1 MHKSWGNSIDFNEA
15 ADEMGVDVM
24 RWLFCNHKP
33 EKDLLFGY
41 HRADEVRRQFLL
53 PLWNV
58 YSFFVTY
65 ANIDGW
71 VPDENKPA
79 TFSVLDRWVLSRLNQ
94 VVEEV
99 TFRLETFEP
108 DKATAVVNRL
118 LDDLSNWYL
127 RRSRRRFWVK
137 AGASKSSDA
146 DKHAAYST
154 LHRVL
159 VTLSRLLAPFIPF
172 VTETM
177 YQNLVRTV
185 DSQALESVH
194 HSDWPTVD
202 LSTMDVDLLEEMALV
217 MHLVSL
223 GHAARNKANRKL
235 RQPLAESAFAVG
247 NAHEREIV
255 YRYANLIGNELNVK
269 EVRLLDA
276 VSEAAD
282 FRLHPL
288 PKQLGQKY
296 KERFPMLR
304 KAILDMDVV
313 KTHEAAHL
321 LSAGSSIEVQIEGE
335 HFQIL
340 PDEVEVLVE
349 AHEGF
354 SAVAEGV
361 YLAALVTDLTPEL
374 ELEGLAQEFVRRVQ
388 ELRKTADL
396 RVDDRINV
404 QFTASEH
411 LVTAVAKHHEY
422 IMGETLA
429 LALERVDHPAGE
441 ASAKYTFDGEK
452 LEVGLTLVKL

>member
-24 RWLFCNHKP
+24 RWLYCSHKP

-41 HRADEVRRQFLL
+41 HRADEIRRQFLL

-71 VPDENKPA
+71 VPDESKPA
-79 TFSVLDRWVLSRLNQ
+79 TFSVLDRWILSRLNQ
-94 VVEEV
+94 LVEEV
-99 TFRLETFEP
+99 TMRLETFEP
-108 DKATAVVNRL
+108 DKATVVVNRL

-137 AGASKSSDA
+137 AGASKTSDA

-159 VTLSRLLAPFIPF
+159 VTLSRLLAPFVPF

-202 LSTMDVDLLEEMALV
+202 LSTMDVDLLEEMELV

-223 GHAARNKANRKL
+223 GHAARNRANRKL
-235 RQPLAESAFAVG
+235 RQPLAEAAFAVG
-247 NAHEREIV
+247 NAHEREV
-255 YRYANLIGNELNVK
+255 VNRYANLIGNELNVK
-269 EVRLLDA
+269 KVRLLDA

-304 KAILDMDVV
+304 KVILDMDVV

-335 HFQIL
+335 RFQL
-340 PDEVEVLVE
+340 P
-349 AHEGF
+349 
-354 SAVAEGV
+354 
-361 YLAALVTDLTPEL
+361 
-374 ELEGLAQEFVRRVQ
+374 R
-388 ELRKTADL
+388 LRSIT
-396 RVDDRINV
+396 N
-404 QFTASEH
+404 TS
-411 LVTAVAKHHEY
+411 
-422 IMGETLA
+422 
-429 LALERVDHPAGE
+429 
-441 ASAKYTFDGEK
+441 
-452 LEVGLTLVKL
+452 